1 MIDAG
6 FMRALGELILLNP
19 LIVKVGFSYP
29 PTLFCLLFEY
39 KFHSI
44 EFIEYYV
51 NMKSKLERMAKRR
64 LAMKMLLAITIFLAM
79 LCGAIHTGT
88 GNISISAGTSVV
100 YAGGNA
106 PMDGEVNKP

>member
-1 MIDAG
+1 
-6 FMRALGELILLNP
+6 MRALENLILLNL

-29 PTLFCLLFEY
+29 PTLFCLPFEY
-39 KFHSI
+39 GSYSI
-44 EFIEYYV
+44 EIIKYSV

-64 LAMKMLLAITIFLAM
+64 LGMKKLLAITIFLAM

-88 GNISISAGTSVV
+88 GTIGVSAGASVV